1 MALRIV
7 LLTYGM
13 WQDANLAVKYTDID
27 YHVFLDAARAI
38 LRGDSPYARA
48 TYRYTP
54 LVAYLMVPGLAVDLP
69 VLGKL
74 VFVASDLVVAML
86 LRKWARTAL
95 SPVDAATVEKW
106 TVLAW
111 LWNPFVANMATRGSA
126 EAVVC
131 VLCVAVLY
139 LVARDR
145 IGWAAAVFGVAV
157 HVKVY
162 PIMAAVPLA
171 IHVAQPAH
179 RSGPWR
185 PWRAIRC
192 ALIATAAFAALTA
205 AMVAATGIDMLHHT
219 YGYHVT
225 RADHRHNFSVYFY
238 AIYLNIAASSGGT
251 AAIALVP
258 FAAQVVTV
266 TTLGVRFARTNL
278 PLAVFLQTVAFVA
291 FNKVMTSQY
300 FMWWLCY
307 VPMVVPALQTRSMR
321 RVPWWVLPV
330 LAVLWVAA
338 QGAWLN
344 YAYQLEFLGIP
355 TFRALFVSSVALFA
369 VHVALIVELI
379 ARAAANEGVQQK
391 LE

>member
-1 MALRIV
+1 MALRIM
-7 LLTYGM
+7 LLAYGM

-54 LVAYLMVPGLAVDLP
+54 LVAYLMVPGLAVGLP

-74 VFVASDLVVAML
+74 VFVASDLVVAVL
-86 LRKWARTAL
+86 LRKWARIAL
-95 SPVDAATVEKW
+95 SPADAATVEQW

-131 VLCVAVLY
+131 VLCVAMLY

-145 IGWAAAVFGVAV
+145 IGWAAAVFGAAV

-179 RSGPWR
+179 SGGSWR
-185 PWRAIRC
+185 PQRAIRC

-205 AMVAATGIDMLHHT
+205 AMVAVTGVDMLHHT

-238 AIYLNIAASSGGT
+238 AIYLRIGASSG
-251 AAIALVP
+251 AAAVALVP
-258 FAAQVVTV
+258 FLAQAVTV
-266 TTLGVRFARTNL
+266 TALGVRFARTNL
-278 PLAVFLQTVAFVA
+278 SLAVFLQTVAFVA

-307 VPMVVPALQTRSMR
+307 VPMVVPALQTREAR

-330 LAVLWVAA
+330 LTALWVAA
-338 QGAWLN
+338 QGAWLSN
-344 YAYQLEFLGIP
+344 AYQLEFLGIP
-355 TFRALFVSSVALFA
+355 TFRALFVSSVTLFA
-369 VHVALIVELI
+369 VHVALIVELV
-379 ARAAANEGVQQK
+379 ARAAANEGTQELV
-391 LE
+391 E